1 MQKTGKL
8 ICTHCMKETSEF
20 CYYKPFLNIIFEVVK
35 NKFGHYMLTTSE
47 NSDVKLTMIGKPDM
61 KRGLPLKFRVRYSK
75 DGQNGEFTALPSQR
89 ICPHCYW
96 ERKEIQYLSPY
107 TGYYPT
113 YTIAIV
119 GMPSVGKS
127 GWSNSCISE
136 KAKKDA
142 AIRFRK
148 GCVESERLVANQ
160 MPERN
165 KLIKELILIDEK
177 GKDKALILL
186 CDTPGELLTQ
196 DAEVRGVDFEFH
208 MQRVLAADALI
219 YMLDDRRGNSE
230 NSWLSDIFFYT
241 KNDHPISVVLTK
253 LDKYEKRCRE
263 NKGIICNG
271 DRIVLTEDYFKA
283 KKENE
288 LSGFSEKAKQMLV
301 DKSIIRM
308 LAPEIDA
315 IVAEH
320 KQVGYFTI
328 SSGTPDPT
336 DENILHHENAVG
348 NFLPL
353 EYILGCWGL
362 YDYKRR

>member
-8 ICTHCMKETSEF
+8 ICTHCMKETNEF
-20 CYYKPFLNIIFEVVK
+20 CYYKPFLNIFFEVVK
-35 NKFGHYMLTTSE
+35 NKFGHYMLTVSE

-61 KRGLPLKFRVRYSK
+61 KRGLPLKFRVRYRK
-75 DGQNGEFTALPSQR
+75 DGRNGEFTALPSQR
-89 ICPHCYW
+89 ICPHCYR

-177 GKDKALILL
+177 GKDKALTYL
-186 CDTPGELLTQ
+186 
-196 DAEVRGVDFEFH
+196 DAWNQFVSYASSTGSYEN
-208 MQRVLAADALI
+208 A
-219 YMLDDRRGNSE
+219 YNSLR
-230 NSWLSDIFFYT
+230 SWLQGQGVGSTDT
-241 KNDHPISVVLTK
+241 
-253 LDKYEKRCRE
+253 
-263 NKGIICNG
+263 NG
-271 DRIVLTEDYFKA
+271 VIQF
-283 KKENE
+283 
-288 LSGFSEKAKQMLV
+288 
-301 DKSIIRM
+301 IRDCM
-308 LAPEIDA
+308 IDA
-315 IVAEH
+315 NTR
-320 KQVGYFTI
+320 QYQQ
-328 SSGTPDPT
+328 
-336 DENILHHENAVG
+336 
-348 NFLPL
+348 
-353 EYILGCWGL
+353 
-362 YDYKRR
+362 